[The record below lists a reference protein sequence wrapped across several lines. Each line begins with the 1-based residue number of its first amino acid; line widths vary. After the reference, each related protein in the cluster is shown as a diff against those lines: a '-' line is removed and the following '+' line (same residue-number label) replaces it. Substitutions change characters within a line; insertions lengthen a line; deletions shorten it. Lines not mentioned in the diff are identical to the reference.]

1 MVGRN
6 AGEDDTLGS
15 RHMNMRGNMAP
26 LVTASATGHPYAN
39 ERRAAV
45 EQAYAFFEQRLYWS
59 CSPGQVLVE
68 QVVER

>member
-1 MVGRN
+1 
-6 AGEDDTLGS
+6 
-15 RHMNMRGNMAP
+15 MNMRGNMAP